1 MDLMDVSCVTAARPN
16 KVNNSL
22 FTPLENQLRTVVD
35 TIYRK
40 LCFVTVNSR
49 KVQQNN

>member
-1 MDLMDVSCVTAARPN
+1 MKCIMDLMDVSCVTAARPN

-22 FTPLENQLRTVVD
+22 FTLLENQLRTVVD

-40 LCFVTVNSR
+40 LCL
-49 KVQQNN
+49 